1 MHHAMHIFIFFMT
14 ERKIISEPL
23 YLFRETQFSSMN
35 LSARSIRIHHKKYKI
50 YTHCDAS
57 VWAHSCSLAAT
68 NEMSF
73 LRTLFSFPPG
83 TGMFYFPGCALCII
97 CRVTAK
103 AVGFPHSEISGSKVA
118 RYLPGTYRHHATS
131 FIAS

>member
-1 MHHAMHIFIFFMT
+1 MHHAKRDAEIRGLRYEIRENANAFLVSLISCLISLHHI
-14 ERKIISEPL
+14 P
-23 YLFRETQFSSMN
+23 
-35 LSARSIRIHHKKYKI
+35 
-50 YTHCDAS
+50 CDAS
-57 VWAHSCSLAAT
+57 VWALPCSLAAT

-83 TGMFYFPGCALCII
+83 TEMFYFPGCALYII

-118 RYLPGTYRHHATS
+118 RYLPETYRHHAAS
-131 FIAS
+131 FIAF